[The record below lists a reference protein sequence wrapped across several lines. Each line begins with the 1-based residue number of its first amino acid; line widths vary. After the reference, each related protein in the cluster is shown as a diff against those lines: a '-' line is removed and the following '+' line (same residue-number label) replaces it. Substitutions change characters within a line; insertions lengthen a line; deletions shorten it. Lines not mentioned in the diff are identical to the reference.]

1 MIELRGVHLERADGA
16 GGRAVLDGV
25 NLEVGDGEVVVITG
39 PTGSGKS
46 TLLSLLYGAAVA
58 AAGQVRLFGHDV
70 RRLRRSSIALLRRR
84 VGVVPQDLRLLPD
97 RSAVANVALALE
109 VRGERPRAARLR
121 AAEMLS
127 RVGLAD
133 AVDRPVELLSQG
145 EAQRVALARAAVGEP
160 ALLLLDEPTAHQDDA
175 GRELVVELLSRGH
188 GIAVSTDPELLAAA
202 RMRAWRVLEL
212 AAGKLVSLDPAPMQL
227 PLTSEDAAAIA
238 GELDAG
244 PDLDEVEITIVD
256 DQSEAEI
263 VPFPR
268 RSVL

>member
-25 NLEVGDGEVVVITG
+25 DLEVGDGEVVVITG

-58 AAGQVRLFGHDV
+58 DAGQVRLFGHDV

-84 VGVVPQDLRLLPD
+84 VGVVPQQLRLLAD
-97 RSAVANVALALE
+97 RTAVANVALALE

-127 RVGLAD
+127 RVGLAA
-133 AVDRPVELLSQG
+133 AVDRPVELLSSG
-145 EAQRVALARAAVGEP
+145 EAQRVAIARAAVGEP

-175 GRELVVELLSRGH
+175 GRELVIELLSRGS
-188 GIAVSTDPELLAAA
+188 GVAVSSDPELLAAA
-202 RMRAWRVLEL
+202 RMRDWPVFEL
-212 AAGKLVSLDPAPMQL
+212 SGGHLVSTVPAPLQL
-227 PLTSEDAAAIA
+227 PLTSDDATAIA

-244 PDLDEVEITIVD
+244 PELDEVEIEIID
-256 DQSEAEI
+256 DSTEAEI